1 MCSHFGRTKDE
12 CKNLRLRLHGLC
24 CPDPAIGRSKQHEQ
38 ISEQFH
44 PLTLL
49 QQIRHRTFAK
59 AMDTPPRNLMNAW
72 CAWNAYHR
80 KIIRDDPQDF
90 DTKLKLR
97 RFRKRISVDWKKIGK
112 LYPIDHEARKMRFY
126 QRIRR
131 LKRVEQA
138 TQRASRR
145 KHKYARRNMA
155 ESVNNDLEPHENFLK
170 WLNQSLRHLRG
181 IIRFERRVLGGQ
193 RDEPAEHILEYDL
206 RKVRLL
212 TQRISANSLR
222 LAQARLQHEGIPG
235 NPNATPPNRQP
246 SRSWYQ
252 KLGQPHRNIDHLRGG
267 RMYYVHLHTNSQTTA
282 ACWVLTDGHNNIADR
297 VVAKDAWDISTFNSK
312 WESPLYWFGDPT
324 DPTDLLL
331 VHTLQYKWP
340 GCLCR
345 SATLNLC
352 TTPHGSSCCATVSA
366 GKLVCTKP
374 QPQLSEGH
382 SFQCSRPRGVDKS
395 TSDLY
400 LHVIRYQHQEP
411 HLTSAFTLHIRVL
424 RRT

>member
-72 CAWNAYHR
+72 RAWNAYHR

-267 RMYYVHLHTNSQTTA
+267 RMFYVHLHTNSQTTA

-324 DPTDLLL
+324 DPTAKQPHEALIQEKL
-331 VHTLQYKWP
+331 VHESILGIRSWHMHANK
-340 GCLCR
+340 LMCR
-345 SATLNLC
+345 VGPSFDCPSSISIGRC
-352 TTPHGSSCCATVSA
+352 TGADNV
-366 GKLVCTKP
+366 
-374 QPQLSEGH
+374 
-382 SFQCSRPRGVDKS
+382 
-395 TSDLY
+395 
-400 LHVIRYQHQEP
+400 
-411 HLTSAFTLHIRVL
+411 
-424 RRT
+424 

>member
-1 MCSHFGRTKDE
+1 MHSHGTNTDRGVLCVCSHFGRTKDE

-267 RMYYVHLHTNSQTTA
+267 RMFYVHLHTNSQTTA

-324 DPTDLLL
+324 DPTAKQPHEALIQEKL
-331 VHTLQYKWP
+331 VHESILGIRSWHMHANK
-340 GCLCR
+340 LMCR
-345 SATLNLC
+345 VGPSFDCPSSISIGRC
-352 TTPHGSSCCATVSA
+352 TGADNV
-366 GKLVCTKP
+366 
-374 QPQLSEGH
+374 
-382 SFQCSRPRGVDKS
+382 
-395 TSDLY
+395 
-400 LHVIRYQHQEP
+400 
-411 HLTSAFTLHIRVL
+411 
-424 RRT
+424 